1 MAKKKNKKSNRN
13 DARGFNT
20 GGTTTTSSNNTTT
33 SSISSTSNH
42 NKMKT
47 SLVKIKSNQAST
59 SKIIQSSSS
68 YHQQKKKETLDLVGK
83 STRSIQVTSEAYN
96 ELMMLLDD
104 IKQSIYEEK
113 NDDDGDDD
121 DDDDANSWMKSMIA
135 PLLHDI
141 SMENKR
147 LVKKVTSLVR
157 CHNYLVVSYSYSMVP
172 GTMVPGMVLGTIPL
186 AAVTACTY
194 FLVFGT
200 TTIFCCILT

>member
-1 MAKKKNKKSNRN
+1 MKS
-13 DARGFNT
+13 
-20 GGTTTTSSNNTTT
+20 
-33 SSISSTSNH
+33 
-42 NKMKT
+42 

-121 DDDDANSWMKSMIA
+121 DDDANNWMKSMIA

-172 GTMVPGMVLGTIPL
+172 W
-186 AAVTACTY
+186 Y
-194 FLVFGT
+194 LVWY
-200 TTIFCCILT
+200 